1 MEPANFSRH
10 VSVALP
16 SATFNWPLAMRAAV
30 LAGLIGVILIL
41 VLRQAFALGMVTS
54 GFLSVYFYRR
64 KNPFSRITAGTGA
77 LLGAL
82 SGAFGTVLFSVP
94 CILLV
99 LVVRSGGDR
108 RATIVAAFQQQV
120 ALSTDPHAQEFL
132 GYLKTPEGFT
142 LIMTVGIVAM
152 LVFFLVLSS
161 LGGAIAAVIASR
173 KPQL

>member
-1 MEPANFSRH
+1 M
-10 VSVALP
+10 
-16 SATFNWPLAMRAAV
+16 
-30 LAGLIGVILIL
+30 
-41 VLRQAFALGMVTS
+41 
-54 GFLSVYFYRR
+54 
-64 KNPFSRITAGTGA
+64 
-77 LLGAL
+77 
-82 SGAFGTVLFSVP
+82 
-94 CILLV
+94 
-99 LVVRSGGDR
+99 
-108 RATIVAAFQQQV
+108 AAFQQQV

>member
-1 MEPANFSRH
+1 
-10 VSVALP
+10 
-16 SATFNWPLAMRAAV
+16 MRAAV
-30 LAGLIGVILIL
+30 LAGLIGVVLIL
-41 VLRQAFALGMVTS
+41 VLRQAFALGMVTC

-64 KNPFSRITAGTGA
+64 KNPCSKVTAGTGA

-82 SGAFGTVLFSVP
+82 SGAFGTLLFSVP

-99 LVVRSGGDR
+99 LIVRSGGDR

-142 LIMTVGIVAM
+142 LIMTVGVIAM
-152 LVFFLVLSS
+152 LIFFLALSS
-161 LGGAIAAVIASR
+161 LGGAIAAAIARR
-173 KPQL
+173 KQRL